1 MADRALAGDERFR
14 ALLEHGHDV
23 ALLTDPDGSITW
35 ASESVTRLLG
45 WAPDEIRC
53 QHLSGLVHPADLPA
67 ANSWRERIL
76 GSGQEPSFD
85 GGTSAPLRMRHGD
98 GSYSWCTVS
107 AVRTLDAH
115 GREAGISALVH
126 DVDELVVARLRAE
139 RGDAQLAAVV
149 DCQVDPHVV
158 YRAVRDAAGAVV
170 DFEFAYLNGPAAE
183 FENRSVEELQGLT
196 IVQVQ
201 QDREEAEDD
210 VNDCRIVLES
220 GQSMTINGVESTG
233 YLDSR
238 GRPRILDIRISKV
251 GDDLVSYAFR
261 DVTEQHAAVEEL
273 ATAHTL
279 LRAVFDTMLE
289 PHAIFRAVRDEA
301 GAVVDFVFDDANEAA
316 AAFEGYPR
324 DVLVGASIR
333 QLYRDPAEAA
343 NDIADC
349 ITVLM
354 SGRPLLAND
363 VPSNN
368 YTDGEGLPV
377 FTDIRIVPV
386 DSDRVSY
393 AWRDVSERHRAQEAI
408 EESEQRFRLLAENMS
423 DVVTLVRDGIVE
435 WVSPSVTAVA
445 GWQPEDIVGT
455 APVGLMHPDD
465 LDRVLEAWLTAD
477 AVLPR
482 LRYRLRS
489 KDATYH
495 WVDAEGRVTTTP
507 DGGRL
512 SVVATR
518 KVDNEVAA
526 LDALESM
533 ARHDELTGLVNRHEV
548 FRQIDRVISGPA
560 RTGTRV
566 AMAFCDLDGFKDV
579 NDSLG
584 HQAGDELLRA
594 VARRLERAVRSGD
607 VVARL
612 GGDELLVVLN
622 GVHDT
627 DDAMRIAEKLRSE
640 IRLPTPVSGGTVI
653 VSASIGVALVE
664 PGESADDIIARAD
677 AAMYEA
683 KRAGKDRVVTIAA
696 GRGD

>member
-1 MADRALAGDERFR
+1 MAGHAPPDDDRFR
-14 ALLEHGHDV
+14 ALFAHGHDV
-23 ALLTDPDGSITW
+23 VLVTDPDGSITW
-35 ASESVTRLLG
+35 ASDSVTRLLA
-45 WAPDEIRC
+45 WSPDAIRG
-53 QHLSGLVHPADLPA
+53 QHLSGLVHPGDLRT
-67 ANSWRERIL
+67 ANEWRDRIL
-76 GSGQEPSFD
+76 GSGLEPSFG
-85 GGTSAPLRMRHGD
+85 GGTSAPLRLRHGD

-107 AVRTLDAH
+107 AVRTRDAA
-115 GREAGISALVH
+115 GRETGISALVH
-126 DVDELVVARLRAE
+126 DVDELMVARLSAE

-149 DCQVDPHVV
+149 DSQVDPHVV
-158 YRAVRDAAGAVV
+158 YRAVRDESGAVV

-196 IVQVQ
+196 ILQVQ

-261 DVTEQHAAVEEL
+261 DVTERHVAAEEL
-273 ATAHTL
+273 AAAHTL

-289 PHAIFRAVRDEA
+289 PHAVFRAVRDAA
-301 GAVVDFVFDDANEAA
+301 GRPIDFVIEDANEAA

-324 DVLVGASIR
+324 EVLVGSTIR
-333 QLYRDPAEAA
+333 ELYRDPDEAA
-343 NDIADC
+343 KDIADC
-349 ITVLM
+349 VAVLDA
-354 SGRPLLAND
+354 GRPLVAND
-363 VPSNN
+363 LPSSN
-368 YTDGEGLPV
+368 YVDGAGRPAVL
-377 FTDIRIVPV
+377 DIRIVPV
-386 DSDRVSY
+386 DADRVSY
-393 AWRDVSERHRAQEAI
+393 AWRDVSERWHAQRLVED
-408 EESEQRFRLLAENMS
+408 SERRFRLLAENMS

-445 GWQPEDIVGT
+445 GWLQEDIVGT
-455 APVGLMHPDD
+455 TPVDLIHPDD

>member
-1 MADRALAGDERFR
+1 MADRVLPGDERFR
-14 ALLEHGHDV
+14 ALLQHGHDV
-23 ALLTDPDGSITW
+23 ALVAAPDGSITW
-35 ASESVTRLLG
+35 ASDSVTRLLG
-45 WAPDEIRC
+45 WAPDEFC
-53 QHLSGLVHPADLPA
+53 GQHVSGLVHPADLPA
-67 ANSWRERIL
+67 ANAWRERIL
-76 GSGQEPSFD
+76 GSGVERAFD
-85 GGTSAPLRMRHGD
+85 GGTSAPLRLRHGD
-98 GSYSWCTVS
+98 GSYTWCTVS
-107 AVRTLDAH
+107 AVRTRDAD
-115 GREAGISALVH
+115 GRETGISALVH
-126 DVDELVVARLRAE
+126 DVDELVLARLRAE

-149 DCQVDPHVV
+149 DSQVDPHVV
-158 YRAVRDAAGAVV
+158 YRAVRDEAGAVV
-170 DFEFAYLNGPAAE
+170 DFEFLHVNRAAAE
-183 FENRSVEELQGLT
+183 FEGRSPDSLAGLT
-196 IVQVQ
+196 ILQVQ
-201 QDREEAEDD
+201 PDAVEALDD
-210 VNDCRIVLES
+210 VDDCRAVLQT
-220 GQSMTINGVESTG
+220 GQPMVWNGVEASG
-233 YLDSR
+233 YLTES
-238 GRPRILDIRISKV
+238 GRPMRLDIRISKV

-261 DVTEQHAAVEEL
+261 DVTAQHLAAERLE
-273 ATAHTL
+273 AAHTL

-289 PHAIFRAVRDEA
+289 PHAVFRAVRDEA
-301 GAVVDFVFDDANEAA
+301 GEVVDFVYDDANEAA

-324 DVLVGASIR
+324 EVLVGASIR
-333 QLYRDPAEAA
+333 QLYRDPVEAA
-343 NDIADC
+343 NDITDC
-349 ITVLM
+349 STVLKT
-354 SGRPLLAND
+354 GRPLLAND

-386 DSDRVSY
+386 DSERVSY
-393 AWRDVSERHRAQEAI
+393 AWRDVSERHRAQGAV

-445 GWQPEDIVGT
+445 GWLPEDIVGVT
-455 APVGLMHPDD
+455 PLGLIHPDD
-465 LDRVLEAWLTAD
+465 LDRVIEAWLPAVD
-477 AVLPR
+477 ALPR
-482 LRYRLRS
+482 MRYRLRS

-507 DGGRL
+507 DGARL

-533 ARHDELTGLVNRHEV
+533 ARYDELTGLVNRHEV

-640 IRLPTPVSGGTVI
+640 IRLPTPLPGGTVT